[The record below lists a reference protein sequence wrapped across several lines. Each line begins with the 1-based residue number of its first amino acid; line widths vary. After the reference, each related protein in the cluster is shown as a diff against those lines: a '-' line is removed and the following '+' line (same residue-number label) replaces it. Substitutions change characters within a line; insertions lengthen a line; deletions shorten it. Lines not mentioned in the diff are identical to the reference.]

1 MQQSN
6 ALVRQIREIVR
17 TQLIPWAGGE
27 ASVVLMGA
35 PPRGI
40 GQFGVTEREGSILP
54 LQRGMGQEI
63 RVQSWPH
70 ENLNALTVPYLGC
83 VVEGE
88 ADIVTGTTSAMCRN
102 LKIGGS
108 RWVLHAP
115 QKTFFLA
122 PPQIPISR
130 GGLPHWER
138 PHPETAYSRIL
149 WLQFHSTGLH
159 CHFCT
164 TGQGQHWSHPYH
176 FIYSKE
182 FLPLA
187 QALIGEMTQK
197 GDQYVPVVHHT
208 LSLILH
214 HMMRGLNTGRASEE
228 QEVTDISATVR
239 QHSSDVV
246 VQQAIGYIDQFIGE
260 NTLKVEQIA
269 AYLHISPRH
278 LSRIFQREMNTGVME
293 FVIARRMELARQ
305 LLAESSFNI
314 RKIANYTGYGSSSS
328 FVKVFQRHHDE
339 SPTAYRLRYRTDG
352 SIEQ

>member
-1 MQQSN
+1 MQQPK
-6 ALVRQIREIVR
+6 ALVRQIREVIR

-35 PPRGI
+35 PPRGT
-40 GQFGVTEREGSILP
+40 GQVGITEREGSILP
-54 LQRGMGQEI
+54 LQRGIGQEI

-102 LKIGGS
+102 LKIGGK

-138 PHPETAYSRIL
+138 PQPENAYSRIL

-187 QALIGEMTQK
+187 HSLIGEMSRQ

-214 HMMRGLNTGRASEE
+214 HMMRGLNAGKMANEHEFSSVEPSVRYHS
-228 QEVTDISATVR
+228 TDGI
-239 QHSSDVV
+239 
-246 VQQAIGYIDQFIGE
+246 VQQAIGYIDQRIAERELRVEHIAE
-260 NTLKVEQIA
+260 N
-269 AYLHISPRH
+269 LHISQRH
-278 LSRIFQREMNTGVME
+278 LARIFQREMNVGVME
-293 FVIARRMELARQ
+293 FVITRRMELARQ
-305 LLAESSFNI
+305 LLIESTFNI
-314 RKIANYTGYGSSSS
+314 RKIASYTGYGSSSS
-328 FVKVFQRHHDE
+328 FVKVFQRFHHI
-339 SPTAYRLRYRTDG
+339 SPTAYRIKHRTGG